1 MVTIEPIFIST
12 LITSAAFTDIL
23 CARSPTDMVS
33 ATRTSRITGSLGA
46 VKVVAASWSDLCL
59 DEVLRPRQA
68 VPVPSPRTL
77 RPRFLLPS
85 STQVDVLAFLAPFLR
100 AVSPSVGL
108 VICNVPSVFISAVAA
123 AGAAASG
130 TGATGAATGAIASAA
145 SAAAASAATCL
156 LRVRR
161 FLASTSFFCNSIN
174 SACLRA
180 SSSRFAICSALM
192 RGAGSAALT
201 SLTAAGGTSA
211 SGAVSR
217 LTTTRFLRTST

>member
-59 DEVLRPRQA
+59 DEVLRPRHA

-85 STQVDVLAFLAPFLR
+85 STQVAVLAFLAPFLR

-108 VICNVPSVFISAVAA
+108 VMCKVPSVLISTVAA
-123 AGAAASG
+123 VGATTSG
-130 TGATGAATGAIASAA
+130 IGATGAAVGATA
-145 SAAAASAATCL
+145 SAAATSAATCL

-161 FLASTSFFCNSIN
+161 FLASTSFFCSSIN

-180 SSSRFAICSALM
+180 SSSRLATCSALM
-192 RGAGSAALT
+192 TGTGSAALT
-201 SLTAAGGTSA
+201 SLTATGGTSA